1 MATRA
6 EIKLR
11 ARRRAD
17 MEHSTFVSDNELNE
31 YFQGSYGEL
40 YDLLVS
46 SFEDYYV
53 TELPFTIAS
62 GASSFPIPTDLYK
75 LRGVDLQI
83 NGTVYTSLQQFNF
96 GERNAKSRA
105 VNRVFAG
112 QRAVVYRLM
121 GNNVLLLPETNAP
134 GNYKMWYIPRVTVVA
149 ADADQVSGVL
159 DFEEYIVVDCAIKM
173 LTKEES
179 DISALALQ
187 KDQLLKRIEAMAQNR
202 DAGAPQTITDVTGTE
217 YWDDTLFPR

>member
-17 MEHSTFVSDNELNE
+17 MERSTFISDGELNE

-62 GASSFPIPTDLYK
+62 GVSSVATPADFYK

-83 NGTVYTSLQQFNF
+83 NGDTYTSLAQFNF

-105 VNRVFAG
+105 TNRVFAG

-121 GNNVLLLPETNAP
+121 GNKVMFLPETNAP
-134 GNYKMWYIPRVTVVA
+134 GDYKMWYIPRVTVIA
-149 ADADQVSGVL
+149 TDSDQVSGVL
-159 DFEEYIVVDCAIKM
+159 DFEEYIVIDCAIKM

-187 KDQLLKRIEAMAQNR
+187 KQQILKRIEDMVQNR
-202 DAGAPQTITDVTGTE
+202 DAGSPQTITDVVGTE